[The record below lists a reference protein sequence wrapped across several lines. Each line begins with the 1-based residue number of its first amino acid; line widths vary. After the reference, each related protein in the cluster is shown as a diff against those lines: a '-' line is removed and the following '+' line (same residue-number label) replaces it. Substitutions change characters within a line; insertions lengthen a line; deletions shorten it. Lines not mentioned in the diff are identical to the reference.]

1 MSTHCFVSEVVILIY
16 PLFLFMIEIS
26 CIISFFFPTALVRLS
41 SGSEAWTWSP
51 SYLFLN
57 SQTYFFLPMNFLSFL
72 PPYSGG
78 SVAAALLHG
87 LVFFL
92 LFLPG
97 TISGTFPQ
105 TKKKKIFGCNQ
116 SGKMKT
122 VVSILVTKD
131 WTFLV
136 FKVFSLPPYI
146 LRRAYINKCVEC
158 VNDCWLNQC
167 KYWNNLIYFCVFT
180 ITYLMF
186 SALYHMWQSCFI
198 FIL

>member
-1 MSTHCFVSEVVILIY
+1 
-16 PLFLFMIEIS
+16 
-26 CIISFFFPTALVRLS
+26 
-41 SGSEAWTWSP
+41 
-51 SYLFLN
+51 
-57 SQTYFFLPMNFLSFL
+57 MNFLSFL

-131 WTFLV
+131 
-136 FKVFSLPPYI
+136 
-146 LRRAYINKCVEC
+146 
-158 VNDCWLNQC
+158 
-167 KYWNNLIYFCVFT
+167 
-180 ITYLMF
+180 
-186 SALYHMWQSCFI
+186 
-198 FIL
+198 